1 MKDKIN
7 IIDIINDE
15 RFFKPLFGDI
25 STWNAWKVFL
35 KALFGIPIT
44 DKAERR
50 LFRECTGL
58 KKPRNIPAR
67 EAYVI
72 AGRRS
77 GKSYIS
83 SIIAV
88 YLAAFKDWKR
98 FLNFG
103 EKGWI
108 FIIANDRAQ
117 AKIIKG
123 YISGILNSN
132 AMFQKLIERELQW
145 EIELKNG
152 VGISVKTCNFRT
164 IRGYTVLAA
173 ICEEIAFWRDEYSA
187 NPAKEILTALR
198 PSLATIP
205 ESLLIGISTPYS
217 RFGYLWEQYTNYFGK
232 SEKGIPLVW
241 RAPTK
246 VMNPTIDENLIN
258 DALRD
263 DYASAKSEWLA
274 DWREDL
280 ELFLSMEMIDDAVVS
295 KRIELPKQDDVQYFG
310 FIDPSG
316 GRHDSFA
323 LAICH
328 KLEKGKV
335 ILDCIREVK
344 APLKPDEVIADLS
357 AILKSYGVYC
367 IGSDRYGAEL
377 ITSPF
382 KEHGIF
388 VENSE
393 LSSSEI
399 YLNFLPMLANN
410 NVELL
415 DDRTLIEQLRGLERK
430 TRTGG
435 KDQVTHAQ
443 YPGAHDDV
451 ANAVAGA
458 CVWAERSGGVIRDNI
473 EQIMAPMY
481 EESPEQK
488 FNRYVYNWLMDIPQ
502 PEWKAEDDMDNFD
515 SSDYEF

>member
-1 MKDKIN
+1 MN
-7 IIDIINDE
+7 IIEAIDDK
-15 RFFKPLFGDI
+15 RFFKPLFRDLE
-25 STWNAWKVFL
+25 SWKAWRVFL
-35 KALFGIPIT
+35 KSLFGIEFDGRT
-44 DKAERR
+44 ERKI
-50 LFRECTGL
+50 FRECTGL
-58 KKPRNIPAR
+58 RNPKQGPIR

-88 YLAAFKDWKR
+88 YLAAFKDWNQY
-98 FLNFG
+98 LNPG

-108 FIIANDRAQ
+108 FIIATDKAQ
-117 AKIIKG
+117 AKIIKN
-123 YISGILNSN
+123 YISGILHSN
-132 AMFQKLIERELQW
+132 PSFKKLIDRELQW

-152 VGISVKTCNFRT
+152 VGIAVKTCNYRT

-198 PSLATIP
+198 PSLVTIP

-217 RFGYLWEQYTNYFGK
+217 RFGYLWEQYENYFGK
-232 SEKGIPLVW
+232 GDRGTPLVW
-241 RAPTK
+241 RAATK
-246 VMNPTIDENLIN
+246 TMNPTIDESLID

-263 DYASAKSEWLA
+263 DYSSAKSEWLA

-280 ELFLSMEMIDDAVVS
+280 ELFLSLEMINDAVVS
-295 KRIELPKQDDVQYFG
+295 KRIELPRQENIQYFG

-344 APLKPDEVIADLS
+344 APLKPQKVIADFS
-357 AILKSYGVYC
+357 DTLKSYGVYC

-415 DDRTLIEQLRGLERK
+415 DDKTLIEQLRGLERK

-443 YPGAHDDV
+443 YAGAHDDV

-458 CVWAERSGGVIRDNI
+458 CVWAERSGGVVRDNL
-473 EQIMAPMY
+473 EEIMAPIY
-481 EESPEQK
+481 EESPEQR
-488 FNRYVYNWLMDIPQ
+488 RYRYDYNWLMDIPQ
-502 PEWKAEDDMDNFD
+502 PPWKAEDDMDDLTNFN
-515 SSDYEF
+515 DY

>member
-1 MKDKIN
+1 MN
-7 IIDIINDE
+7 IIQAMDDD
-15 RFFKPLFGDI
+15 RFFEPLFKDI
-25 STWNAWKVFL
+25 ESWKAWRVFL
-35 KALFGIPIT
+35 KSLFGIELEGRT
-44 DKAERR
+44 ERKI
-50 LFRECTGL
+50 FRECTGL
-58 KKPRNIPAR
+58 RSPKRGRIR

-77 GKSYIS
+77 GKSFIS

-88 YLAAFKDWKR
+88 YLAAFKNWKQY
-98 FLNFG
+98 LNFG

-108 FIIANDRAQ
+108 FIIATDRAQ

-123 YISGILNSN
+123 YISGILHSN
-132 AMFQKLIERELQW
+132 PSFKNLIDRELQW

-152 VGISVKTCNFRT
+152 VGIAVKTCNYRT

-198 PSLATIP
+198 PSLSTIP

-217 RFGYLWEQYTNYFGK
+217 RFGYLWEQYESYFGIG
-232 SEKGIPLVW
+232 ERGTPLVW
-241 RAPTK
+241 RAATK
-246 VMNPTIDENLIN
+246 TMNPTIDEGLIN
-258 DALRD
+258 NALRD
-263 DYASAKSEWLA
+263 DYASAKSEWLS

-280 ELFLSMEMIDDAVVS
+280 ELFLSLEMIDAAVMP
-295 KRIELPKQDDVQYFG
+295 KRIELPRQENVQYFG

-316 GRHDSFA
+316 GRQDSFA
-323 LAICH
+323 MAICH

-335 ILDCIREVK
+335 ILDCVREVK
-344 APLKPDEVIADLS
+344 APFQPQNVIADFS
-357 AILKSYGVYC
+357 EILKTYGVC
-367 IGSDRYGAEL
+367 WIESDRYGAEL

-399 YLNFLPMLANN
+399 YLNFLPMIANN

-415 DDRTLIEQLRGLERK
+415 DHRTLIEQLRGLERR
-430 TRTGG
+430 TRPAG
-435 KDQVTHAQ
+435 KDQVTH
-443 YPGAHDDV
+443 PSFSGAHDDV
-451 ANAVAGA
+451 AIAVAGV
-458 CVWAERSGGVIRDNI
+458 CVRAERCGGVVRDNMEATMTPI
-473 EQIMAPMY
+473 N
-481 EESPEQK
+481 EETREQK

-502 PEWKAEDDMDNFD
+502 PEWKPEDDMEDFD
-515 SSDYEF
+515 ASDYEL

>member
-1 MKDKIN
+1 MN
-7 IIDIINDE
+7 IIQTMDDD
-15 RFFKPLFGDI
+15 RFFKPLFRDLE
-25 STWNAWKVFL
+25 SWKAWRVFL
-35 KALFGIPIT
+35 KSLFGIGLDGRI
-44 DKAERR
+44 ERR
-50 LFRECTGL
+50 IFRECTGL
-58 KKPRNIPAR
+58 RSPKRGQIR
-67 EAYVI
+67 EAFVI

-77 GKSYIS
+77 GKSFIS

-88 YLAAFKDWKR
+88 YLAAFKDWR
-98 FLNFG
+98 QYLSPG

-108 FIIANDRAQ
+108 FIIATDRAQ
-117 AKIIKG
+117 AKIIKN
-123 YISGILNSN
+123 YISGILYSN
-132 AMFQKLIERELQW
+132 PSFKNLIERELQW
-145 EIELKNG
+145 EIVLTNG
-152 VGISVKTCNFRT
+152 VGIAVKTSNYRT

-217 RFGYLWEQYTNYFGK
+217 RFGYLWEQYESYFGK
-232 SEKGIPLVW
+232 GDRGTPLVW
-241 RAPTK
+241 RAATK
-246 VMNPTIDENLIN
+246 TMNPTIDEGLIN

-280 ELFLSMEMIDDAVVS
+280 ELFLSLEMIDDAVVS
-295 KRIELPKQDDVQYFG
+295 KRFELPRQQNFQYFG

-316 GRHDSFA
+316 GRQDSFA

-335 ILDCIREVK
+335 ILDCVREVK
-344 APLKPDEVIADLS
+344 APLKPQDVIADFS
-357 AILKSYGVYC
+357 DILKTYGVYC
-367 IGSDRYGAEL
+367 IESDRYGAEL

-382 KEHGIF
+382 REHGIF

-399 YLNFLPMLANN
+399 YLNFLPIIANN

-415 DDRTLIEQLRGLERK
+415 DDKTLIEQLRGLERR
-430 TRTGG
+430 TRPTG
-435 KDQVTHAQ
+435 KDLVTHASFL
-443 YPGAHDDV
+443 GAHDDV
-451 ANAVAGA
+451 AIAAAGV
-458 CVWAERSGGVIRDNI
+458 CVRAERSGGVVRDNLEEI
-473 EQIMAPMY
+473 WAPTH
-481 EESPEQK
+481 EETPEQK
-488 FNRYVYNWLMDIPQ
+488 FNRYIYNWLMDIPQ
-502 PEWKAEDDMDNFD
+502 KEWKAENDMEDFDDFKDF
-515 SSDYEF
+515 

>member
-1 MKDKIN
+1 MN
-7 IIDIINDE
+7 IIDIIDDK
-15 RFFKPLFGDI
+15 RFFRPLFKDM
-25 STWNAWKVFL
+25 STWKAWRVFL
-35 KALFGIPIT
+35 KFLFGIPIT
-44 DKAERR
+44 DKDEKQI
-50 LFRECTGL
+50 FRQCTGL
-58 KKPRNIPAR
+58 KKQRKGPAK

-77 GKSYIS
+77 GKSFMS

-88 YLAAFKDWKR
+88 YLAAFKDWKQY
-98 FLNFG
+98 LNPG

-132 AMFQKLIERELQW
+132 NMFRKLIERELQW

-152 VGISVKTCNFRT
+152 VGITVKTCNFRT

-217 RFGYLWEQYTNYFGK
+217 RFGYLWEQFSKHYGK
-232 SEKGIPLVW
+232 SGNKIPLVW
-241 RAPTK
+241 RAPTSL
-246 VMNPTIDENLIN
+246 MNPTIDKKLIHE
-258 DALRD
+258 ALKE
-263 DYASAKSEWLA
+263 DYSAAKSEWLA
-274 DWREDL
+274 EWREDI
-280 ELFLSMEMIDDAVVS
+280 EAFLSLEMIDAVVIP
-295 KRIELPKQDDVQYFG
+295 KRYELPRIEDAQYFG

-316 GRHDSFA
+316 GRKDSFA

-335 ILDCIREVK
+335 ILDCVREAK
-344 APLKPDEVIADLS
+344 APFKPQTVIEEFSDVLR
-357 AILKSYGVYC
+357 SYGVYC
-367 IGSDRYGAEL
+367 IESDRYGAEL

-382 KEHGIF
+382 KEHGIS

-393 LSSSEI
+393 MCASEI
-399 YLNFLPMLANN
+399 FLNFMPMIANN
-410 NVELL
+410 NIELL
-415 DDRTLIEQLRGLERK
+415 DNKTLIEQLRGLERK
-430 TRTGG
+430 PRPTG
-435 KDQVTHAQ
+435 KDLVTHASFA
-443 YPGAHDDV
+443 GAHDDV
-451 ANAVAGA
+451 AIAVAGA
-458 CVWAERSGGVIRDNI
+458 CVRAERSGGVIRDDL
-473 EQIMAPMY
+473 EKIMAPANTMTK
-481 EESPEQK
+481 EEK
-488 FNRYVYNWLMDIPQ
+488 FNRYVYNFLMDIPQ
-502 PEWKAEDDMDNFD
+502 PKWKPEDDMDDFD
-515 SSDYEF
+515 YDDDLGFDK